1 MMEDVAVEGPH
12 GSEQDENY
20 FVSMTD
26 MMVGILFVFIILL
39 MVFALNF
46 RTQTDVSDDRLR
58 KLEAAA
64 QQAEAVGQKLEG
76 LQQQVR
82 TEISNVDASA
92 QVRAQMLEEIRAR
105 LAAMGLPVQID
116 EVNGIL
122 RLTEAAIR
130 FDVDSADLTQI
141 ADTNVGKV
149 ASVLNEILPLYANG
163 GAAPAHVQTVFIEG
177 HTDITGDDARN
188 WELSTARAV
197 NTYRRMTAIAGE
209 LRRLRNDDGQ
219 ELLSVSG
226 YSSTRPI
233 PDQSIKNYAVQRRID
248 LRFVMEV
255 DDRERLHTLEDL
267 TDEMQ
272 GQLVVLRNAVE
283 AARAN

>member
-1 MMEDVAVEGPH
+1 MMDDVAVEGPH

-20 FVSMTD
+20 FISMTD

-46 RTQTDVSDDRLR
+46 RTQTDVSDERLK

-64 QQAEAVGQKLEG
+64 QQAEAVGRKLEG

-82 TEISNVDASA
+82 TEISNVDASTK
-92 QVRAQMLEEIRAR
+92 VRSQMLQEIRAR

-116 EVNGIL
+116 EINGIL

-130 FDVDSADLTQI
+130 FDVDSADLTPI
-141 ADTNVGKV
+141 ADANVGKV
-149 ASVLNEILPLYANG
+149 ASVLDEILPLYANG

-255 DDRERLHTLEDL
+255 DDRGRLHTLEDI

-272 GQLVVLRNAVE
+272 GQLVILRNAVE

>member
-20 FVSMTD
+20 FISMTD

-46 RTQTDVSDDRLR
+46 RTQTDVSDERLK

-64 QQAEAVGQKLEG
+64 QQAETVGQKLEG

-92 QVRAQMLEEIRAR
+92 KVRAQMLEEIRAR

-116 EVNGIL
+116 EINGIL

-130 FDVDSADLTQI
+130 FDVDSADLSPI
-141 ADTNVGKV
+141 ADANVGKV
-149 ASVLNEILPLYANG
+149 ASVLNEILPLYASG
-163 GAAPAHVQTVFIEG
+163 GDAPAHVQTVFIEG

-188 WELSTARAV
+188 WQLSTARAV

-233 PDQSIKNYAVQRRID
+233 PDESIKNYAIQRRID

>member
-1 MMEDVAVEGPH
+1 MMDDVAVEGPH

-20 FVSMTD
+20 FISMTD

-46 RTQTDVSDDRLR
+46 RTQTDVSDERLK

-64 QQAEAVGQKLEG
+64 QQAETVGQKLEG

-92 QVRAQMLEEIRAR
+92 KVRAQMLEEIRAR

-122 RLTEAAIR
+122 RLTQAAIR
-130 FDVDSADLTQI
+130 FDPDSSELGLEAQGNVD
-141 ADTNVGKV
+141 KV
-149 ASVLNEILPLYANG
+149 AKVLSAVLPAYAKG
-163 GAAPAHVQTVFIEG
+163 GTAVSHIETVFIEG
-177 HTDITGDDARN
+177 HTDVTGDPDRN
-188 WELSTARAV
+188 WDLSTARAV
-197 NTYRRMTAIAGE
+197 NTYRRITTTAGP
-209 LRRLRNDDGQ
+209 LRQLRNDEGQ
-219 ELLSVSG
+219 EVLSVSG

-233 PDQSIKNYAVQRRID
+233 PDQPYAVQRRID

-255 DDRERLHTLEDL
+255 DDRERLHTLENL